1 MKHLYWLAL
10 ALFLSLSL
18 ALPPVGQATAQQETT
33 INWEAI
39 LKQARGQTVY
49 WKAWAGSEA
58 TNSYIQ
64 WVAKQVKE
72 RHDITLK
79 HVKITNPSELVSGT
93 LAEKA
98 AGKHDGGATDML
110 WINGEN
116 FYAMKKND
124 LLYGPFTEFLPNF
137 VHYVDASAPAFTHD
151 FTVPTE
157 GLEAPWG
164 LAQVVFSYDSAV
176 TPEPPRSMPE
186 LLTFAKAN
194 PGRFTHPQV
203 RYFMGSTFL
212 KQALYEMVED
222 PAVLMEAPT
231 DATFEQVSAPLWQWY
246 DELRPHLWRHG
257 KQYPESGPIQNQLLA
272 DGEVDI
278 SISFSPF
285 EASHLIETGMFPET
299 VRTYVMDAGSIG
311 NANFLAI
318 PYNSSAKEGALAV
331 INFLLS
337 PEAQLRGMNPKYRGS
352 FTVLDLERLPQEERE
367 KFLAL
372 NLGPATLSKQELGTP
387 LPEPHP
393 EWMTRIVDAWY
404 ERYGQ

>member
-1 MKHLYWLAL
+1 MKFASALLFALLLFAPCLAG
-10 ALFLSLSL
+10 AVPDDSV
-18 ALPPVGQATAQQETT
+18 PGE
-33 INWEAI
+33 WDAI
-39 LKQARGQTVY
+39 LDKARGQTVY

-64 WVAKQVKE
+64 WAAEQMQQRFGV
-72 RHDITLK
+72 TLK
-79 HVKITNPSELVSGT
+79 HVKITNPAELVSGT

-98 AGKHDGGATDML
+98 AGKDTDGATDLL

-116 FYAMKKND
+116 FFAMKKNG
-124 LLYGPFTEFLPNF
+124 LLYGPFTQLLPNIRK
-137 VHYVDASAPAFTHD
+137 YIDAEAKAYTHD

-164 LAQVVFSYDSAV
+164 LAQVVFVYDTAV
-176 TPEPPRSMPE
+176 TKDPPRSMQE
-186 LLTFAKAN
+186 VLDFAKTN

-203 RYFMGSTFL
+203 RYFMGATFL
-212 KQALYEMVED
+212 KQALYEMVKD
-222 PAVLMEAPT
+222 PAVLLDAPT
-231 DATFEQVSAPLWQWY
+231 DENFEQVTAPLWQWY
-246 DELRPHLWRHG
+246 DELRPHLWRKG
-257 KQYPESGPIQNQLLA
+257 TQYPESAPKQNQLLA

-285 EASHLIETGMFPET
+285 EASHFIETGLFPET

-318 PYNSSAKEGALAV
+318 PYNSSAKEGALAT

-337 PEAQLRGMNPKYRGS
+337 PEAQLRGMDPKHRGS
-352 FTVLDLERLPQEERE
+352 YTVLDLQRLPEDMRE
-367 KFLAL
+367 QFRNLDLGKAT
-372 NLGPATLSKQELGTP
+372 LGPDELGRT

-393 EWMTRIVDAWY
+393 EWMNRIVDTWY

>member
-1 MKHLYWLAL
+1 MKKLLILAAFFCL
-10 ALFLSLSL
+10 GFYQTPALCSNDV
-18 ALPPVGQATAQQETT
+18 PE
-33 INWEAI
+33 NWGEI
-39 LKQARGQTVY
+39 LEKARGQTVY
-49 WKAWAGSEA
+49 WKAWAGSQA
-58 TNSYIQ
+58 DNDYIQ
-64 WVAKQVKE
+64 WTAEQVGE
-72 RHDITLK
+72 RFGVDLR
-79 HVKITNPSELVSGT
+79 HVKITNPAELVSGT

-98 AGKHDGGATDML
+98 AGKDTGGATDLL

-124 LLYGPFTEFLPNF
+124 LLFGPFTQMLPNF
-137 VHYVDASAPAFTHD
+137 RKYVDADDPAFTHD

-164 LAQVVFSYDSAV
+164 LAQVVFIHDSAV
-176 TPEPPRSMPE
+176 LENPPRSMPE
-186 LLTFAKAN
+186 LLEFAKAN

-222 PAVLMEAPT
+222 PEVLLQAPT
-231 DATFEQVSAPLWQWY
+231 EENFQRVTAPLWAWY
-246 DELRPHLWRHG
+246 DELKPHLWRHG
-257 KQYPESGPIQNQLLA
+257 RQFPESGPMQNQLLA

-278 SISFSPF
+278 SMSFSPF
-285 EASHLIETGMFPET
+285 EASHLIETGMFPDT
-299 VRTYVMDAGSIG
+299 VRTFAMDVGTIG

-337 PEAQLRGMNPKYRGS
+337 PEAQLRGMDPRYRGS
-352 FTVLDLERLPQEERE
+352 FTVLDMQRLPEAMRE
-367 KFLAL
+367 KFHNLD
-372 NLGPATLSKQELGTP
+372 LGPATLGKQELGKT

-393 EWMTRIVDAWY
+393 EWMNRIVEAWQQ
-404 ERYGQ
+404 RYAQ